1 MALLEAMSLGI
12 PPAIIN
18 NGGPGEIVKSN
29 CGIVVDHKNKSE
41 KEVVNDFVNKILQL
55 SNNKNKALFY
65 SKKSHKR
72 VNNFIWNKTLLKIYQ

>member
-1 MALLEAMSLGI
+1 
-12 PPAIIN
+12 
-18 NGGPGEIVKSN
+18 VKSN

-72 VNNFIWNKTLLKIYQ
+72 VNNFVWNKKLLKIYQ